1 MLMDEA
7 EAWAIVP
14 NAVVK
19 RTMEVPSLEGLDTET
34 ELEVLMGRG
43 QWPIFFFRGQ

>member
-19 RTMEVPSLEGLDTET
+19 RTMEVPSLEGLDTELNARST
-34 ELEVLMGRG
+34 IL
-43 QWPIFFFRGQ
+43 I